1 MKCELSK
8 KSQILKINNSNYV
21 MSEKQTKVIL
31 DLPAH
36 SQIEGGLTYC
46 GSYPAGLIVRVPLG
60 HKVST
65 GITWIDRANARLSE
79 DKSDTFEL
87 KPIVEAFDALPLL
100 NSHWQ
105 ALVTFTASYYQR
117 SLGEVALQALP
128 PELRK
133 ITAVQLQRRLNR
145 LEKFIQKEKNRQPNS
160 HQTVVLPELTI
171 EQKAVLQ
178 TFDSVSALQKEETGL
193 CREDEESPAAY
204 LLYGVTGSGKTE
216 VYMRLTQKVL
226 DTNPEAQV
234 LVLVPEINLTP
245 QLESRFQERF
255 PGQLIVSMHSGMT
268 PAQRLQTWLL
278 AHMGQAQIVLGTRMA
293 VFASMPSLNLIVV
306 DEEQDPSYKQ
316 YEGAR
321 WSARDL
327 AVWRGRQEKIP
338 VILGS
343 ATPSLETWLH
353 AQKGHYKQLD
363 MPSRLGSGAMPK
375 VRILD
380 MRHKQQQELLAPE
393 LINALQSRINH
404 SEQSL
409 VLLNRRGYAPV
420 LYCASCGWKSQC
432 PHCTALRVFHR
443 IDRSLRCHHCGYSQP
458 VPKCCP
464 ECGDPDIKP
473 VGQGTEKLEE
483 LLTKVLVRAD
493 GRPVHVLRIDA
504 DSTRHAG
511 ELAKHLQQV
520 HEGDVDILVGTQMI
534 AKGHDFRRMT
544 LVAAINPDTALL
556 SSDFRAGERLFAL
569 LMQVAGRGGRDKD
582 LADHSE
588 LWVQTTQPDHPLFDA
603 LKTYDF
609 SAFANA
615 TLVEREMA
623 AMPPYSHLALVRA
636 EARTQEAAQA
646 YLSQIYNAGQKLLK
660 EMQLEMQVILYPP
673 IPAAMQRIANVERG
687 QMMVESASRKAL
699 QNFLAYWRPI
709 MQRTHEKGLI
719 RWAID
724 IDPLSI

>member
-1 MKCELSK
+1 
-8 KSQILKINNSNYV
+8 

-36 SQIEGGLTYC
+36 SQIEGGLSYC
-46 GSYPAGLIVRVPLG
+46 GNYPAGLIVRVPLG

-65 GITWIDRANARLSE
+65 GITWVDSTNAALFG
-79 DKSDTFEL
+79 DNNHTFTL

-100 NSHWQ
+100 NNHWQ
-105 ALVTFTASYYQR
+105 ALVTFTAGYYQR

-145 LEKFIQKEKNRQPNS
+145 LGKFIQKEQIRQEQNT
-160 HQTVVLPELTI
+160 HEMVVLPELTI
-171 EQKAVLQ
+171 EQKTVLQ
-178 TFDSVSALQKEETGL
+178 TFDGVSILQKEKTGL
-193 CREDEESPAAY
+193 SHEDEGLPAAY
-204 LLYGVTGSGKTE
+204 LLYGATGSGKTE

-226 DTNPEAQV
+226 DAKPEAQV

-245 QLESRFQERF
+245 QLEARFQERF
-255 PGQLIVSMHSGMT
+255 PTQLIVSMHSGMT
-268 PAQRLQTWLL
+268 SAQRLQAWLL

-293 VFASMPSLNLIVV
+293 VFASMPTLDLIVV
-306 DEEQDPSYKQ
+306 DEEHDPSYKQ

-338 VILGS
+338 IVLGS

-353 AQKGHYKQLD
+353 AQKGHYKQLN
-363 MPSRLGSGAMPK
+363 MPSRLGAGAMPK

-380 MRHKQQQELLAPE
+380 MRHRQQQELLAPE
-393 LINALQSRINH
+393 LIAALQSRINRG
-404 SEQSL
+404 EQSL

-458 VPKCCP
+458 VPKGCP

-483 LLTKVLVRAD
+483 SLTKVLVRAD
-493 GRPVHVLRIDA
+493 GSPVQVLRIDA

-511 ELAKHLQQV
+511 ELVKYLEQV

-544 LVAAINPDTALL
+544 LVAALNPDTALL

-582 LADHSE
+582 LADRSE

-615 TLVEREMA
+615 TLAEREMA

-636 EARTQEAAQA
+636 EARTQEAAQV
-646 YLSQIYNAGQKLLK
+646 YLHQIYDEGQKLLK
-660 EMQLEMQVILYPP
+660 EMQLEMQVMLYPP
-673 IPAAMQRIANVERG
+673 IPAAMQRIANIERG
-687 QMMVESASRKAL
+687 QMMIESVSRKAL
-699 QNFLAYWRPI
+699 QTFLAYWRPI
-709 MQRTHEKGLI
+709 MHSTHEKGLI

-724 IDPLSI
+724 IDPQSI